1 MSEPKKQE
9 TNRHA
14 VTDPELCEE
23 MAQKYGWNLL
33 GVEDTGVKDLPYDC
47 VFEGEQT
54 SFEDIRYEEQ

>member
-1 MSEPKKQE
+1 MSEPKQQE

-33 GVEDTGVKDLPYDC
+33 GVEETGVKDLPYDC
-47 VFEGEQT
+47 VFEGQQI
-54 SFEDIRYEEQ
+54 SFEDMRHENQ